1 MALRLIAAAKS
12 DVGKQ
17 REQNEDNFTEKVE
30 KDRPASGLFI
40 VADGMGGYHAGEIA
54 SQIAV
59 DTVRGQLEPVLG
71 PTSAQPTMPL
81 NRAPVREKPKQTRKL
96 PETKVTEGE
105 DDPYATRNLS
115 AAPATTDT
123 VRLDESPAIEYYTS
137 RLRDAIELSSKKIV
151 EYGDTN
157 KEARGLGSTIT
168 AALVIEGHAFIAN
181 VGDSRTYLL
190 RDGVLKRVT
199 SDHSLVERLVQSHQ
213 IDPEDVYDHPSRNL
227 VYRSLGAGRAEV
239 DVDVFTERLKVGDAL
254 LLCCDGLWEMVR
266 DPQLTSI
273 LTEVE
278 DPQQAVDLLIER
290 ANDNGGEDNITAV
303 LVRCVAD

>member
-213 IDPEDVYDHPSRNL
+213 IDPEDVYDHPSRG
-227 VYRSLGAGRAEV
+227 YYTTCTQYETICTHIMKS
-239 DVDVFTERLKVGDAL
+239 F
-254 LLCCDGLWEMVR
+254 
-266 DPQLTSI
+266 
-273 LTEVE
+273 
-278 DPQQAVDLLIER
+278 
-290 ANDNGGEDNITAV
+290 
-303 LVRCVAD
+303 